1 MSCMGLWRSGAQQ
14 QRVVNGVQCGVVHF
28 GVLACALDQVDRVR
42 RLAFM
47 GQVILARAVTRL
59 GFMHA
64 DMHAGT
70 SDGLVLFAPA
80 R

>member
-1 MSCMGLWRSGAQQ
+1 MSGMGVWHSSAQR
-14 QRVVNGVQCGVVHF
+14 QRVVMGVQGCVLHF
-28 GVLACALDQVDRVR
+28 GVLFGALDQVDRVR

-47 GQVILARAVTRL
+47 GQLILARAVTRL

-70 SDGLVLFAPA
+70 SDGLVLCAPA